1 MLRENKTS
9 ICNKAL
15 SLLGESGINSIDDDT
30 TLQARTCRQYFDLA
44 LHTVLESG
52 CWSHVTAEE
61 KMDRVLFRNY
71 SEEQKYVYRIPN
83 DCALIIRV
91 YERFERKQLPNKLD
105 WDLRYISELNDTFVV
120 CDRENRDKDKDDDV
134 MIEYVKVAKNFSAYS
149 ALFVNTLVS
158 CLAYMMCMD
167 ITKDTQKMNLMMQL
181 YQLNEAKAL
190 QKSLNEDGQDRM
202 NWTDPIT
209 ASRG

>member
-15 SLLGESGINSIDDDT
+15 SLLGESGINSIDDNT
-30 TLQARTCRQYFDLA
+30 VLQARVCKQYFDLA

-61 KMDRVLFRNY
+61 KLEKVLFKNY
-71 SEEQKYVYRIPN
+71 SEEQKYVYAIPK
-83 DCALIIRV
+83 DCALIIGV
-91 YERFERKQLPNKLD
+91 YERYDRKHLPHKLD
-105 WDLRYISELNDTFVV
+105 WDLRYIGELNDTFIV
-120 CDRENRDKDKDDDV
+120 CDGDSSKKEPTDDV
-134 MIEYVKVAKNFSAYS
+134 MIEYVKIANNYSAYS
-149 ALFVNTLVS
+149 ALFINTLVA
-158 CLAYMMCMD
+158 CLAHMICMD
-167 ITKDTQKMNLMMQL
+167 ITKDTQKMNIMLQL
-181 YQLNEAKAL
+181 YQLNEQKAL

-202 NWTDPIT
+202 IWTDPIT